1 MFIYCYIFVFTIYV
15 YGKTKVMYNTI
26 VVSWMDPK
34 LLIKMFT
41 RSSTGIPKNK
51 KQTHCVSQHIN
62 HIHQTRR
69 TKGHS
74 SNLHSTLSHGLLWVT
89 LTIWF
94 IPWNICFHFMHT
106 TWKAWH
112 YRKMLQLLNCYSYSQ
127 DYNVDFNDCQELSS
141 CPDMKSS
148 WLTIGSNNTESYSE
162 LLTLRPHQ
170 GPRLHRMPA
179 SREATEVLTLYNLLH
194 YIRKGCQQ

>member
-1 MFIYCYIFVFTIYV
+1 
-15 YGKTKVMYNTI
+15 
-26 VVSWMDPK
+26 
-34 LLIKMFT
+34 
-41 RSSTGIPKNK
+41 
-51 KQTHCVSQHIN
+51 
-62 HIHQTRR
+62 
-69 TKGHS
+69 
-74 SNLHSTLSHGLLWVT
+74 
-89 LTIWF
+89 
-94 IPWNICFHFMHT
+94 
-106 TWKAWH
+106 
-112 YRKMLQLLNCYSYSQ
+112 MLPLLNCYSYSQ

-148 WLTIGSNNTESYSE
+148 WLAIGSNNTESYSE